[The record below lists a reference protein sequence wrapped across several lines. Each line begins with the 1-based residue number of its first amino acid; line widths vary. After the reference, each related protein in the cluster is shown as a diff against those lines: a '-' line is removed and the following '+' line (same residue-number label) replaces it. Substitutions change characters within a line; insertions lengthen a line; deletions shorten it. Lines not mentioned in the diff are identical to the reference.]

1 MSNEQLGSRNSASFP
16 SNTILLPTSASMG
29 LSGNGGP
36 AAPPP
41 LPEGA
46 GGPPGEGPPKEGG
59 GKEGEGGPPPPPGG
73 GKEGEGGKKDEK
85 KPSKKQDP
93 KDIMKKRRERAICI
107 DKVSRVVFP
116 STFILL
122 NIMYWLIFGD
132 ILETIKDETGLGSGD
147 GH

>member
-1 MSNEQLGSRNSASFP
+1 MSNEQLGSRNSASLP

-36 AAPPP
+36 AAPI
-41 LPEGA
+41 LTEGSA

-73 GKEGEGGKKDEK
+73 KEGEGGKKEEK
-85 KPSKKQDP
+85 KPSKKVDP